1 MGYRVKEIREKNGLS
16 QEILSKKSGVSRTI
30 ISGLESGTIKE
41 TSTKTLFKIAK
52 ALNVNVS
59 DIFFDEDV

>member
-1 MGYRVKEIREKNGLS
+1 MGYRVKEIREKCGLS
-16 QEILSKKSGVSRTI
+16 QEMLSKESGVSRTI
-30 ISGLESGTIKE
+30 ISGLESGSIKE

-52 ALNVNVS
+52 ALKVRVS